1 LKIIIIT
8 ILFLTLYC
16 NVQAS
21 IYDDFIIKL
30 KSDKASKML
39 LEGNYDEAIKLYREA
54 ININTNSTEIYNNMG
69 ITLSSLG
76 ENASA
81 IETFDI
87 AKKTLKKKTKNTVK
101 SSVYYNS
108 GVTRIEA
115 KRYEDAILDLINS
128 LYYNPDDDKAREA
141 LEYARKRIDEQN
153 GGGDKKSDD
162 LDNNS
167 SPDDL
172 TESKEEIDKNDIDK
186 LLESLRRLRKKSENK
201 EEYYS
206 GESFEKDW

>member
-1 LKIIIIT
+1 
-8 ILFLTLYC
+8 
-16 NVQAS
+16 
-21 IYDDFIIKL
+21 
-30 KSDKASKML
+30 ML

-54 ININTNSTEIYNNMG
+54 IDISTNSTEIYNNMG

-76 ENASA
+76 EKDSA

-87 AKKTLKKKTKNTVK
+87 AKKTLKKKTKNIVK

-108 GVTRIEA
+108 GITRIEA
-115 KRYEDAILDLINS
+115 KRYEEAVDDLINS
-128 LYYNPDDDKAREA
+128 LYYNPNDDKAREA
-141 LEYARKRIDEQN
+141 LEYARKRIDEEN
-153 GGGDKKSDD
+153 GGYDKKPDD
-162 LDNNS
+162 LDNNNS